1 MFYEVVWTRALSLV
15 LGNST
20 QASSLML
27 TSFLLGLALGAAVS
41 GWMVRRGW
49 SSTAHLALVRII
61 GLSVFAASWVIQQ
74 LPSWFMLFYKS
85 YHAQPLLFL
94 AGRTFLSASVLLIP
108 ALIMGIV
115 FPLCIECK
123 RNESGLESDL
133 VGQLYAINIIG
144 AIAGSLLAGLILI
157 ESLGMYR
164 CMLLGMWLNLGFSAW
179 HALQIK
185 KRLFHLQFGWV
196 LLPIAM
202 GAFLSYPMP
211 TWDPIAMTRG
221 VYFYAQR
228 MLDVGIESYLT
239 QGRSTRLL
247 FYQEGTAG
255 TVTVRELGNRR
266 VLYFDGRAEGSYM
279 AIARIP
285 GPSAFCFWTLFPG
298 RRRNW
303 PWHRKYGGKRNALPG
318 SAYDVF
324 ELEPAVIKASTYF
337 DTINHQPLK
346 NTRVRVL
353 ASDARNALALKPEA
367 SYDLIIS
374 QPSNPWVSGSSKLF
388 TDEFYR
394 LSKSRLRSK
403 GIFAQWVQLFGME
416 FTSVASL
423 LSTFKS
429 NFPYTYVFEVWGRS
443 GEIIL
448 IGSKEELVIPWTA
461 LKKMYD
467 DPVRTAELSRIG
479 APNPGALLARL
490 ILGPTEL
497 AGLPAP
503 IR

>member
-1 MFYEVVWTRALSLV
+1 
-15 LGNST
+15 
-20 QASSLML
+20 ML

-41 GWMVRRGW
+41 GGW
-49 SSTAHLALVRII
+49 SERLDIDCPPCSGTRNNRPVCVCRQLGDPAVAFVVHAFLQE
-61 GLSVFAASWVIQQ
+61 LSRE
-74 LPSWFMLFYKS
+74 L
-85 YHAQPLLFL
+85 LLFL

-133 VGQLYAINIIG
+133 VGRLYAINIIG

-179 HALQIK
+179 LTLQIK

-202 GAFLSYPMP
+202 GAFLTYSMP
-211 TWDPIAMTRG
+211 TWDPITMTRG

-239 QGRSTRLL
+239 QERSTRLL

-255 TVTVRELGNRR
+255 TVTVRQNWEI
-266 VLYFDGRAEGSYM
+266 DGCSILTVGPKEATWPSLS
-279 AIARIP
+279 IP

-318 SAYDVF
+318 SAYRCF
-324 ELEPAVIKASTYF
+324 
-337 DTINHQPLK
+337 
-346 NTRVRVL
+346 
-353 ASDARNALALKPEA
+353 RN
-367 SYDLIIS
+367 
-374 QPSNPWVSGSSKLF
+374 SS
-388 TDEFYR
+388 
-394 LSKSRLRSK
+394 
-403 GIFAQWVQLFGME
+403 
-416 FTSVASL
+416 
-423 LSTFKS
+423 
-429 NFPYTYVFEVWGRS
+429 
-443 GEIIL
+443 
-448 IGSKEELVIPWTA
+448 
-461 LKKMYD
+461 
-467 DPVRTAELSRIG
+467 
-479 APNPGALLARL
+479 
-490 ILGPTEL
+490 
-497 AGLPAP
+497 LP
-503 IR
+503 